1 MAHVVKE
8 VQQHHLMHLIRKN
21 STAYLTFDFKQKFL
35 SKGFR
40 EGGDAYYG
48 KKGMLWFGVAAFV
61 KNQNSLHVMMPFEA
75 IPDDGKEVDDSL
87 NEGDRVI
94 EGDSDGV
101 DESDRV
107 DEGDRVNESDRVDE
121 SDTVDES
128 DRVDESDKVDES
140 DRVDESDKVDE
151 SDRVDESGRIDEDE
165 SDEVNED
172 DGSDRVEDKGNKDT
186 SHSETEEEEE
196 DRDENS
202 EGTTLHFFD
211 SIVLGDEK
219 TDSSVALTCLEATFQ
234 PISAEC

>member
-21 STAYLTFDFKQKFL
+21 MGGDTAYLTFDFKQKFL

-48 KKGMLWFGVAAFV
+48 KKGTLWFGVAAFV

-101 DESDRV
+101 DEGDRVEESDRV

-140 DRVDESDKVDE
+140 E
-151 SDRVDESGRIDEDE
+151 
-165 SDEVNED
+165 EVNED
-172 DGSDRVEDKGNKDT
+172 DGSVKLSCKNQKIILSNWTHHVLTPRPRVKW
-186 SHSETEEEEE
+186 
-196 DRDENS
+196 
-202 EGTTLHFFD
+202 
-211 SIVLGDEK
+211 VK
-219 TDSSVALTCLEATFQ
+219 TAKIWGRFK
-234 PISAEC
+234 I